1 MPDYNF
7 TLIDTMDDIGFIH
20 TLIYEAVENMGGD
33 EYDYEDCLDILGV

>member
-7 TLIDTMDDIGFIH
+7 TLIQSLDDIGFIH

-33 EYDYEDCLDILGV
+33 EYDYEACLDILGV